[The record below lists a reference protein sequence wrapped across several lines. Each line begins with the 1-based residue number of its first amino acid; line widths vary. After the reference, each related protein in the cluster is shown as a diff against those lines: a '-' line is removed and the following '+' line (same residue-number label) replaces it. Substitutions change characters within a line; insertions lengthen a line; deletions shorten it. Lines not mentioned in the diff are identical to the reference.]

1 MARSNFQRRLG
12 SLVATGAAVAAIGL
26 VASGCTPDTTRARV
40 EHDVPVSFANAYALS
55 EHLQGKP
62 ATRPDVTST
71 ECHSSVNPK
80 QDSGPGSWD
89 CELTYTVDGKQTKAS
104 LLILIDQLG
113 CYQALDGEHRDATIT
128 DQDTGTVL
136 PDPKVGFDGCY
147 NVYDDRTSVATS
159 QPGATGS
166 P

>member
-71 ECHSSVNPK
+71 ECHSSVNPT
-80 QDSGPGSWD
+80 QDSGPGSWACD
-89 CELTYTVDGKQTKAS
+89 LTYTVDGKQEKTE
-104 LLILIDQLG
+104 LLVLIDQLG
-113 CYQALDGEHRDATIT
+113 CYQALGEKREATIT
-128 DQDTGTVL
+128 DKATGAVL
-136 PDPKVGFDGCY
+136 PDPKQGFDGCY
-147 NVYDDRTSVATS
+147 DVYDGRTSVS
-159 QPGATGS
+159 RK
-166 P
+166 